1 MGDKPT
7 DEPQQRSEETAKLEL
22 PSLRLPGLRRGRK
35 RRAPEPADEP
45 VGAAPAEATAF
56 EAKPVEAHPVPA
68 EAPGQRRAERK
79 RPSLPALPGWVAAL
93 VTGLAVGASGAG
105 LTWLSLRGCE
115 AVKGTESCGGPGL
128 FLLVVIVVLM
138 VLLGGLLLAL
148 LRVPEPRSTSFLG
161 VGVLV
166 VVVLVTLIQQL
177 FSGWMFLV
185 VPLLG
190 AASYVLALR
199 ITTTF
204 VEPTPERGPEH
215 DVR

>member
-1 MGDKPT
+1 M
-7 DEPQQRSEETAKLEL
+7 
-22 PSLRLPGLRRGRK
+22 
-35 RRAPEPADEP
+35 
-45 VGAAPAEATAF
+45 
-56 EAKPVEAHPVPA
+56 
-68 EAPGQRRAERK
+68 
-79 RPSLPALPGWVAAL
+79 PGWVAAL
-93 VTGLAVGASGAG
+93 VTGLVVGASGAG
-105 LTWLSLRGCE
+105 LTWVSLRGCE

-128 FLLVVIVVLM
+128 LLLVVIVVLM

-199 ITTTF
+199 ITTAF